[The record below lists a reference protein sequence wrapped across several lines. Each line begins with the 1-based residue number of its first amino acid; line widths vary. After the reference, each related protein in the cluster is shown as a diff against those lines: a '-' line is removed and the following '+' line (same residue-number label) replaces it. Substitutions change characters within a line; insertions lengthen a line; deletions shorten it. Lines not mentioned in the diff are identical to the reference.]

1 MVKAAS
7 TVSSIAGDHGFTV
20 VGQEGPVGYPSID
33 YADPLDLDRVN
44 DLSISMTNRQLSRI
58 LFIAA
63 DTAARMEREQSSG
76 DPMAWLFSPRRL
88 FSGVAAVTACKDRDN
103 FIRAIV
109 LHGLSLGFDA
119 DPDEIDLLLQDDE
132 DAGELSPASKRPLAA
147 TLSTSGGLPV
157 G

>member
-1 MVKAAS
+1 MMKAAS
-7 TVSSIAGDHGFTV
+7 TVSSITGDPGLAV
-20 VGQEGPVGYPSID
+20 AEEDRPVGYSSID
-33 YADPLDLDRVN
+33 YADPLDLDRAS
-44 DLSISMTNRQLSRI
+44 DLLISMTNRQLSRI

-63 DTAARMEREQSSG
+63 DTAARIQREQSSG

-88 FSGVAAVTACKDRDN
+88 FGGLAAVSACKDRDN

-132 DAGELSPASKRPLAA
+132 DAGELSPAFNRPLAA
-147 TLSTSGGLPV
+147 TISTSGGIPV